1 MASRLGAVDL
11 GGVILGRGD
20 LTPMPALPAWLLLL
34 LAIGSEVVGTS
45 CLKLSAGMS
54 RPLPTLVVLAAY
66 GSSMLLLSKVVQTI
80 PLGITYALWSGIG
93 IVAIVLVGLLAYRQ
107 VPSSG
112 QLVGIA
118 LIAAG
123 VVVVNLTGQLHE

>member
-80 PLGITYALWSGIG
+80 PLGVTYALWSGIG

>member
-1 MASRLGAVDL
+1 
-11 GGVILGRGD
+11 
-20 LTPMPALPAWLLLL
+20 MPNTPAWLLLL
-34 LAIGSEVVGTS
+34 LAIASEVVGTS

-66 GSSMLLLSKVVQTI
+66 GSSMLLLSRVVQTI
-80 PLGITYALWSGIG
+80 PLGITYALWSGVG

-107 VPSSG
+107 VPSPG

-123 VVVVNLTGQLHE
+123 VVIVNLTGQLEG

>member
-1 MASRLGAVDL
+1 
-11 GGVILGRGD
+11 
-20 LTPMPALPAWLLLL
+20 MPTNPAWLLLL
-34 LAIGSEVVGTS
+34 LAIASEVVGTS

-66 GSSMLLLSKVVQTI
+66 GSAMLLLSKVVQTI
-80 PLGITYALWSGIG
+80 PLGVTYALWSGIG

-112 QLVGIA
+112 QLVGMA

>member
-11 GGVILGRGD
+11 GGLILGRGD
-20 LTPMPALPAWLLLL
+20 LTPMPALPAWLLLI

-80 PLGITYALWSGIG
+80 PLGVTYALWSGIG
-93 IVAIVLVGLLAYRQ
+93 IVAIVLVGLLA
-107 VPSSG
+107 
-112 QLVGIA
+112 
-118 LIAAG
+118 
-123 VVVVNLTGQLHE
+123 